1 MRDWVLLAYRLPR
14 EPSTPRITL
23 WRSIRRLGAVQVSD
37 GLVALPLDRFTR
49 EQFDWLAAAV
59 EDASG
64 EASVWTAR
72 PTTRAQDERW
82 TLRLTEA
89 ATQEYEELV
98 AQAEAAATSTP
109 SERRRALRQVRAEL
123 RRVETRDYLQVA
135 ARARA
140 EASIEAL
147 ARLGEETNGDE
158 LGDQDRHARGSDG
171 LRMADPAVHRPRGD
185 VRVRGRSGGRA
196 R

>member
-23 WRSIRRLGAVQVSD
+23 WRSVRRLGAVQVSD

-89 ATQEYEELV
+89 STQEYHALS
-98 AQAEAAATSTP
+98 AQVDAAAGAPP
-109 SERRRALRQVRAEL
+109 SERRRILRQARAEL
-123 RRVETRDYLQVA
+123 RRVEARDYLGVA

-147 ARLGEETNGDE
+147 AHLGEETGRDE
-158 LGDQDRHARGSDG
+158 VGDQDRHARGSDG
-171 LRMADPAVHRPRGD
+171 LRVADPAVHRSGGD
-185 VRVRGRSGGRA
+185 VRVRRRSGGRA